1 MVGEPFIPE
10 QITVHLG
17 RPDDSSARN
26 VTMDFPLYI
35 KNVASSELYPTWP
48 EAALRANIYAII
60 SFALNR
66 YYTEWYRSRGYDFD
80 ITNTTQ
86 YDQAFVENRSIYE
99 PISEIVDEIF
109 NSYIVRDGSI
119 VPMAT
124 RFCDGKQSQCEGLTQ
139 WGSVEYANQGLGP
152 YDILTQFYGPDINI
166 VKDAPVHAPDNV
178 ASYPGEPLSLGSS
191 GPPVERMARSLN
203 TIGLNYPAIPKIT
216 PVSNVYDLSLQS
228 AVKKFQEVF
237 NLPVTGVIDSATW
250 YKIIYI
256 YTSVKKLAELDS
268 LGASLAEQSV
278 ERLPEMKLGDKGVW
292 IRRLDY
298 LLAVVSSYYRDVQTL
313 PANNDEFG
321 PDTEASVKSFQKL
334 FGLPETGVVDT
345 RTWQELLAAYRGIA
359 DNVPLEYLGENVP
372 LFPGD
377 YLTQG
382 ITSEYVKLIQEY
394 LSFLSDTYPEIPKVE
409 NPTGYYGPQTD
420 AAVKAFQKRFGLP
433 VTGDIGLATW
443 DAITELYTEL
453 KYGYTKR
460 PGQYPGYIIS

>member
-1 MVGEPFIPE
+1 
-10 QITVHLG
+10 
-17 RPDDSSARN
+17 
-26 VTMDFPLYI
+26 MDFPLYV

-124 RFCDGKQSQCEGLTQ
+124 RFCDGRQSQCEGLTQ

-152 YDILTQFYGPDINI
+152 YDILTKFYGNDINI
-166 VKDAPVHAPDNV
+166 VTNAPVRTPDTDT
-178 ASYPGEPLSLGSS
+178 AYPGEPLSLGSN
-191 GPPVERMARSLN
+191 GPPVERMQRELN
-203 TIGLNYPAIPKIT
+203 AVSNNYPAIPKIS
-216 PVSNVYDLSLQS
+216 PVSNVYDLATQS
-228 AVKKFQEVF
+228 AVRKFQEVF

-268 LGASLAEQSV
+268 IGASLAEQTV
-278 ERLPEMKLGDKGVW
+278 VTAPEMKLGDTGIWV
-292 IRRLDY
+292 RRLDY
-298 LLAVVSSYYRDVQTL
+298 ILAVISSYYRDVKTL
-313 PANNDEFG
+313 PVDNDVFG
-321 PDTEASVKSFQKL
+321 EDTEASVKSFQKL
-334 FGLPETGVVDT
+334 FGLPETGVVDRAT
-345 RTWQELLAAYRGIA
+345 FQEMREAYNGIA
-359 DNVPLEYLGENVP
+359 ENVPLEYIGENVP

-382 ITSEYVKLIQEY
+382 ITSEYVRVIQEY
-394 LSFLSDTYPEIPKVE
+394 LSFLSETYPDIPDVE
-409 NPTGYYGPQTD
+409 VTGYYGPQTE
-420 AAVKAFQKRFGLP
+420 ASVEAFQQHFGLP
-433 VTGDIGLATW
+433 ITGDVGIATW

-453 KYGYTKR
+453 KFGYTKR
-460 PGQYPGYIIS
+460 PGQFPGYTIS

>member
-10 QITVHLG
+10 TITVHLG
-17 RPDDSSARN
+17 RPDDASARN
-26 VTMDFPLYI
+26 VTMDFPLYV

-124 RFCDGKQSQCEGLTQ
+124 RFCDGRQSQCEGLTQ

-152 YDILTQFYGPDINI
+152 YDILTKFYGNDINI
-166 VKDAPVHAPDNV
+166 VTDAPVRTPDTDT
-178 ASYPGEPLSLGSS
+178 SYPGEPLSLGSN
-191 GPPVERMARSLN
+191 GPPVERMQRELN
-203 TIGLNYPAIPKIT
+203 AISNNYPAIPKIS
-216 PVSNVYDLSLQS
+216 PVSNVYDLPTQS

-237 NLPVTGVIDSATW
+237 NLPATGVIDSATW

-256 YTSVKKLAELDS
+256 FTSVKKLAELDS
-268 LGASLAEQSV
+268 IGASLAEQTV
-278 ERLPEMKLGDKGVW
+278 VTAPEMKLGDTGIWV
-292 IRRLDY
+292 RRLDY
-298 LLAVVSSYYRDVQTL
+298 ILAVISSYYRDVKTL
-313 PANNDEFG
+313 PVDNDVFG
-321 PDTEASVKSFQKL
+321 EDTEASVKSFQKL
-334 FGLPETGVVDT
+334 FGLPETGVVDRVT
-345 RTWQELLAAYRGIA
+345 FQEMREAYNGIA
-359 DNVPLEYLGENVP
+359 ENVPLEYIGENVP

-382 ITSEYVKLIQEY
+382 ITSEYVRVIQEY
-394 LSFLSDTYPEIPKVE
+394 LSYLSDTYPDIPDVE
-409 NPTGYYGPQTD
+409 VTGYYGPQTE
-420 AAVKAFQKRFGLP
+420 ASVRAFQQHFGLP
-433 VTGDIGLATW
+433 ITGDVGIATW

-460 PGQYPGYIIS
+460 PGQFPGYIIS